1 MLWKRSCMYSLSKL
15 RSKNWAMAV
24 SAGLPAMRW
33 YQQSSYS
40 NVMAPSTI
48 MRAAHTVVT
57 A

>member
-33 YQQSSYS
+33 YQQSSDS